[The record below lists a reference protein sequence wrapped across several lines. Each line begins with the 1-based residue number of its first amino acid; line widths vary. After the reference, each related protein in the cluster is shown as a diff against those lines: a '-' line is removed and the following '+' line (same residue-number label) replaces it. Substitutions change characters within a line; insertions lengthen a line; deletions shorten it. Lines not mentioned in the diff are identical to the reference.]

1 MAKIQIRRDIA
12 SNWSSANPVLS
23 EGELAYA
30 TDTKIIKIGDG
41 TNNYNNICTIAKPD
55 LIDLSNLSV
64 TSATASGNGNL
75 SYNNTNGQF
84 TFTPADLTSIDI
96 SSKIG
101 YTDLQVCCTSPSG
114 QGCLLYNNT
123 NGDFTFTPADLTSI
137 DISSKIGYTDLQVC
151 CTSPSGQGCLLYN
164 NTNGDFTFT
173 PADLSGLPTSGA
185 LANFICLVD
194 LSVTS
199 ASASGTGSLVYCN
212 TTGVF
217 NYTPPD
223 IAGCIGNLTTT
234 NIPEG
239 TNLYYTDTRADTRA
253 TLRVTA
259 ANIGN
264 LNNVDETGVA
274 NGKILKYNS
283 TSSKWEIADDAGG
296 ISHLHEDSSP
306 ELGGDLDTAGFN
318 ITFGNNEK
326 AKFGTACDMEI
337 YHSGSNSYIDDVGT
351 GSIYIRSGTTYFQNA
366 TGTKTSIQTNSGAGQ
381 TLYYNNTDTFN
392 TTSDGIQVCC
402 NIKLISTETG
412 SSTGPG
418 IVLFRNNC
426 NPANGDYI
434 GEIQFHGSTNYLTQ
448 EAYARIAGKITDTS
462 FSNPS
467 GLIETTVKAAGGFK
481 IVSRQTGDQL
491 QLLNGVGLSV
501 DGSVGI
507 GTTCPGYK
515 LDVAGTINACQIYVN
530 GSALTTSSSIP
541 IKNDSGVDQFT
552 STTSSGLRFGG
563 SGATSVSFQAASN
576 QVTINST
583 NTTYTAGSGLDLNG
597 TAFSVETDLRDSLS
611 YVGYDTN
618 TYIYFNHPSH
628 IDFYVNNFNR
638 ARLESDGDFHAD
650 GDIIAYSTTISDIRL
665 KENITKIKYPL
676 EKIKQLKGVTFLRK
690 DNNKTAAGL
699 IAQDV
704 EKVLPEAVRNKK
716 LPLKFPNSDTVYK
729 TLEYD
734 AVIGLLVESIKE
746 LKHELD
752 LLKNGNR

>member
-1 MAKIQIRRDIA
+1 MAKIQIRRDTS
-12 SNWSSANPVLS
+12 SNWTSANPVLS
-23 EGELAYA
+23 QGELAFA
-30 TDTKIIKIGDG
+30 TDTNIIKIGDG
-41 TNNYNNICTIAKPD
+41 SSNYVNTCTIAKANP
-55 LIDLSNLSV
+55 IDLTDLSV
-64 TSATASGNGNL
+64 TSASASGNGNL
-75 SYNNTNGQF
+75 VYNNTTGQ
-84 TFTPADLTSIDI
+84 
-96 SSKIG
+96 
-101 YTDLQVCCTSPSG
+101 
-114 QGCLLYNNT
+114 
-123 NGDFTFTPADLTSI
+123 FTFTPADLTSI

-173 PADLSGLPTSGA
+173 PADLSGLPTTGA
-185 LANFICLVD
+185 LANFICLID

-199 ASASGTGSLVYCN
+199 ASASGTGSLIYCN

-223 IAGCIGNLTTT
+223 IVGCIGNLTTT

-239 TNLYYTDTRADTRA
+239 TNLYYTDARADIRA

-296 ISHLHEDSSP
+296 LSHLYEDTSP

-326 AKFGTACDMEI
+326 AKFGTGCDLEI

-381 TLYYNNTDTFN
+381 TLYYNNTDTFA

-402 NIKLISTETG
+402 NMNLISTDTG
-412 SSTGPG
+412 SAAGPE
-418 IVLFRNNC
+418 IILYRNNC
-426 NPANGDYI
+426 NPASADYI
-434 GEIQFHGSTNYLTQ
+434 GQIQFKGKNHYLQ
-448 EAYARIAGKITDTS
+448 DEIYAKVTGKITDTTLGS
-462 FSNPS
+462 ED
-467 GLIETTVKAAGGFK
+467 GLIETAIKGAGSFT
-481 IVSRQTGDQL
+481 IVSRQRSDQL

-501 DGSVGI
+501 DGVTELNNSVGI
-507 GTTCPGYK
+507 GKAPHALYI

-618 TYIYFNHPSH
+618 TYMYFNHPNH
-628 IDFYVNNFNR
+628 IDFYVNGGNE
-638 ARLESDGDFHAD
+638 ARIESDGDFHAE

-665 KENITKIKYPL
+665 KENITKIKDPL

-690 DNNKTAAGL
+690 DNQKTAAGL